1 MPGANRIAKT
11 GRLFLMSPTM
21 KHVSLLLCMAC
32 LALAC
37 PSAKAAAADE
47 LYVRIFN
54 TILQADDL
62 ARAGQGKQAL
72 EKYLSAQDDL
82 KKLQSAYKTW
92 EPKLVD
98 FRLKY
103 LDDLVQRLNKQFPG
117 TTAPKPL
124 VPAVQLADDPDA
136 SKLTGMDRQIRELN
150 NELVKARAEATGAQQ
165 KLREALAARPKDV
178 DPAELAKAQQ
188 RARDLQKAAD
198 LKQIELEDATKRLAA
213 LNKERDDLQKRVAV
227 LTDKAEVPGLKK
239 EISALKGKV
248 DELTKRA
255 AAGDKSEELARQ
267 VAAAK
272 ADLKAEQ
279 DRASDLAKA
288 NKKME
293 AILTDPTNPT
303 GITVDQVRSLEKRNR
318 ELEASV
324 KSLEGQVQK
333 GTADAAKL
341 RQLEKERE
349 DLQKQLNELQKQLN
363 EKKKV
368 SSNAPEQLEHQ
379 LVSARARVAALE
391 ARKTPYSAEE
401 LALMKGSSAPVAKPA
416 PVAKS
421 AKQSSADLPPGA
433 ANAALEAQRA
443 YSAQRFD
450 EAEKKYLEV
459 LTVAPD
465 NIYTLANLGAAQMEL
480 NKLSEAEVHLGRAL
494 ALDAEDAF
502 SLSLLGLL
510 KFRQNKA
517 DDAFDALSRA
527 AKLDPDNAQTQNYL
541 GLALAQRGQREPAE
555 AAFRKAI
562 QLAPGYAVAHYN
574 LAVYYATQQPP
585 TRELARWHYQKAVS
599 VGHPKSDELE
609 KLLARN

>member
-1 MPGANRIAKT
+1 
-11 GRLFLMSPTM
+11 M
-21 KHVSLLLCMAC
+21 KHVSLLLCLAC
-32 LALAC
+32 LALAS
-37 PSAKAAAADE
+37 PRAWAAAADE
-47 LYVRIFN
+47 LYVPVFN
-54 TILQADDL
+54 TILQGDTL
-62 ARAGQGKQAL
+62 REAGQGKQAL
-72 EKYLSAQDDL
+72 EKYLTAQEGL
-82 KKLQSAYKTW
+82 KKIQAAYKTW

-103 LDDLVQRLNKQFPG
+103 LADAITKLNVQFPG
-117 TTAPKPL
+117 TSVPKPVIPL
-124 VPAVQLADDPDA
+124 SQTTDD
-136 SKLTGMDRQIRELN
+136 SGSTKLTGMEKQLRELN
-150 NELVKARAEATGAQQ
+150 NKLVEVSAEAHDAKQ
-165 KLREALAARPKDV
+165 KLKEALAARPKDV

-188 RARDLQKAAD
+188 KARDLQKAAD
-198 LKQIELEDATKRLAA
+198 LKQIEIEDLAKRIGTLS
-213 LNKERDDLQKRVAV
+213 KERDDFHKQVTV
-227 LTDKAEVPGLKK
+227 LKDKADVPVLKK
-239 EISALKGKV
+239 EISALRSKV

-267 VAAAK
+267 LATAK

-279 DRASDLAKA
+279 DRATDLARA

-293 AILTDPTNPT
+293 AILTDPNNAT
-303 GITVDQVRSLEKRNR
+303 GITVDQFKSLEKKNR
-318 ELEASV
+318 DLETAV
-324 KSLEGQVQK
+324 KALESQVQK
-333 GTADAAKL
+333 GTADGAKL
-341 RQLEKERE
+341 RQMEKERE

-368 SSNAPEQLEHQ
+368 SSNATDQLEHE
-379 LVSARARVAALE
+379 LASARARVAALE

-401 LALMKGSSAPVAKPA
+401 LALLKGSSAPAAAPA

-421 AKQSSADLPPGA
+421 AKKSSADLPPGA
-433 ANAALEAQRA
+433 ASVVLEAQRA
-443 YSAQRFD
+443 YTAQRFD

-459 LTVAPD
+459 LTLDPSNV
-465 NIYTLANLGAAQMEL
+465 YTLANLGAAQMEL
-480 NKLSEAEVHLGRAL
+480 NKLTEAESHLKRAL
-494 ALDAEDAF
+494 ALDVDDAF
-502 SLSLLGLL
+502 SLALLGLL
-510 KFRQNKA
+510 KFRQQKA

-527 AKLDPDNAQTQNYL
+527 ARLDPDNAQTQNYL
-541 GLALAQRGQREPAE
+541 GLVLSQKGQREAAE

>member
-1 MPGANRIAKT
+1 
-11 GRLFLMSPTM
+11 M
-21 KHVSLLLCMAC
+21 KHVSLLFCMAC

-37 PSAKAAAADE
+37 PSAQAAAADE
-47 LYVRIFN
+47 LYVKIFN

-103 LDDLVQRLNKQFPG
+103 LDDLVQRLGKQFPG

-136 SKLTGMDRQIRELN
+136 TKLTGMDRQIRDLN

-178 DPAELAKAQQ
+178 DPAEMAKAQQ

-227 LTDKAEVPGLKK
+227 LTDRAEVPVLKK

-255 AAGDKSEELARQ
+255 AAGDKSEELARAL
-267 VAAAK
+267 AAAK

-303 GITVDQVRSLEKRNR
+303 GITVDQVRSLEKKNR
-318 ELEASV
+318 DLEAAV
-324 KSLEGQVQK
+324 KSLESQLQK
-333 GTADAAKL
+333 GTADATRL
-341 RQLEKERE
+341 RQMEKERE
-349 DLQKQLNELQKQLN
+349 DFQKQLNELQKQLN

-368 SSNAPEQLEHQ
+368 SSTAAEQLEHE
-379 LVSARARVAALE
+379 LASARARVAALE

-401 LALMKGSSAPVAKPA
+401 LALLKGVSSAPVATPA

-421 AKQSSADLPPGA
+421 AKKPSADLPPGA
-433 ANAALEAQRA
+433 ANVALEAQRA
-443 YSAQRFD
+443 YAAQRFD
-450 EAEKKYLEV
+450 EAEKKYLET
-459 LTVAPD
+459 LTLAPD
-465 NIYTLANLGAAQMEL
+465 NVYTLANLGAAQMEL
-480 NKLSEAEVHLGRAL
+480 NKLPEAETHLKRAL
-494 ALDAEDAF
+494 ALDADDAF

-510 KFRQNKA
+510 KFRQQKP

>member
-11 GRLFLMSPTM
+11 GGVFLMSPTM
-21 KHVSLLLCMAC
+21 KHVSLLLFLAC

-37 PSAKAAAADE
+37 PSARAAAAEE
-47 LYVRIFN
+47 LYVKIFN
-54 TILQADDL
+54 TILQADEL
-62 ARAGQGKQAL
+62 QKAGQGKKAL
-72 EKYLSAQDDL
+72 ENYLLAQDEL

-103 LDDLVQRLNKQFPG
+103 LDDLVQRLSKQFPG
-117 TTAPKPL
+117 TTAPQPL
-124 VPAVQLADDPDA
+124 VAPVQLADDPDA
-136 SKLTGMDRQIRELN
+136 AKLNGLERQIRDLN
-150 NELVKARAEATGAQQ
+150 NELVKARAEATGATQ

-178 DPAELAKAQQ
+178 DPAEMAKAQQ

-227 LTDKAEVPGLKK
+227 LTDKADVPVLKK
-239 EISALKGKV
+239 EISALKAKV
-248 DELTKRA
+248 DELAKRA

-267 VAAAK
+267 LAAAK
-272 ADLKAEQ
+272 ADLKAEH

-293 AILTDPTNPT
+293 AILTDPNNAI
-303 GITVDQVRSLEKRNR
+303 GITTDQFKALEKRNR
-318 ELEASV
+318 DLESAV
-324 KSLEGQVQK
+324 KALESQVQK
-333 GTADAAKL
+333 GTADGARL
-341 RQLEKERE
+341 RQMEKERE

-368 SSNAPEQLEHQ
+368 SSAATENLE
-379 LVSARARVAALE
+379 LELTSARARVAALE

-401 LALMKGSSAPVAKPA
+401 LALLKGSSAPVATPA

-421 AKQSSADLPPGA
+421 AKKISADLPPGA
-433 ANAALEAQRA
+433 ANVTLEAQRA
-443 YSAQRFD
+443 YAAQRFD
-450 EAEKKYLEV
+450 EAEKKYLEA
-459 LTVAPD
+459 LTLAPD

-480 NKLSEAEVHLGRAL
+480 NKLPEAETHLKRAL
-494 ALDAEDAF
+494 ALDADDAF

-510 KFRQNKA
+510 KFRQQKP

-599 VGHPKSDELE
+599 TGHPKSDELE